1 MICLDVMYKRLKI
14 LSDIGYILLLQKEY
28 RSHQNRQL
36 QYWIF
41 LAMFEELFKIYQDIF

>member
-1 MICLDVMYKRLKI
+1 MSKRLKI
-14 LSDIGYILLLQKEY
+14 LSDIGYILLLQKEN